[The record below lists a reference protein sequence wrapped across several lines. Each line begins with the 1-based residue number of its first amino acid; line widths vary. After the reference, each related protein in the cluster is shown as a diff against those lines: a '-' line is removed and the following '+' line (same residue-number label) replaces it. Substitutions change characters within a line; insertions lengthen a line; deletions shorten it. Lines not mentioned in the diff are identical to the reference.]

1 MADRST
7 TSGCCADTTEI
18 PGGVALVAG
27 LGILALFGAIET
39 LVVAGFA
46 LGVPV
51 TIAHLPLGLT
61 VSLAAMWFGSRSLGA
76 GHCTQRFWRAVAV
89 VLGSTAI
96 LAVAAAH
103 IYDVSWDGLGY
114 HQVAAIRMAQGW
126 NPLTDPRGLTLHTF
140 PKRVEW
146 ITSYPKGAWIP
157 EAAFYKVFGHIEA
170 AKALNSLVGVAAAL
184 LTFGLCLNLDR
195 TRPLAAVAFAVAVAA
210 CPVGIVQASTFYVDA
225 RLGYLLFCAVVGI
238 ALLCRLG
245 PRAPLP
251 TAIVALSLA
260 LVSTTKLTGLVYACV
275 VAAGI
280 GAAVVVLKLFA
291 AWRRPLFAAI
301 AAIAAAALLV
311 GVNPYVTNTVFH
323 QSPFYPVAGPGARD
337 LLANQIPPNLAH
349 ADPATRLIVSSFS
362 AVQMSEEPQPT
373 RLKVPFSVQRS
384 DLRAFA
390 TPGAR
395 VGGFGPFFG
404 GLLLLSLVTAAM
416 VARNLRRQRDSVA
429 AVAFGLAILVV
440 LTALSGQQ
448 TSWARYVPQF
458 WAVPLLIAG
467 AATYGNANR
476 PRRGLATAILAV
488 ALANSA
494 FVAWGAAT
502 GQIAASRHLRAEI
515 AELRLQGTPIV
526 FDFQGFDANR
536 VRFAEAQ
543 LPYVEVTSPPPGTV
557 GRELAGT
564 RGIIYTPDNVP
575 AEPPS

>member
-7 TSGCCADTTEI
+7 TSGCCAEATET

-46 LGVPV
+46 LGIPV
-51 TIAHLPLGLT
+51 TVAHLPLGLA

-76 GHCTQRFWRAVAV
+76 GHRNQRFWRAVAT
-89 VLGSTAI
+89 VLGSTAV

-195 TRPLAAVAFAVAVAA
+195 TKPLAAVAFAVAAAA

-225 RLGYLLFCAVVGI
+225 RLGYLLLCAVVGI

-245 PRAPLP
+245 PRAALP

-280 GAAVVVLKLFA
+280 GVAVMFLKRFA

-301 AAIAAAALLV
+301 AAIAAAALLI
-311 GVNPYVTNTVFH
+311 GVNPYVTNAVLH

-337 LLANQIPPNLAH
+337 LLAKQIPPNLAH
-349 ADPATRLIVSSFS
+349 ADPASRLLVSAFA
-362 AVQMSEEPQPT
+362 AVQNTEEPQPT
-373 RLKVPFSVQRS
+373 HLKVPFSLQRS
-384 DLRAFA
+384 ELRVFRS
-390 TPGAR
+390 PDVR
-395 VGGFGPFFG
+395 VGGFGPLFG
-404 GLLLLSLVTAAM
+404 GLLILSLATAAL
-416 VARNLRRQRDSVA
+416 VARDLRRQRDKVA
-429 AVAFGLAILVV
+429 AVAIGLAVLVIIS
-440 LTALSGQQ
+440 ALAGQQ
-448 TSWARYVPQF
+448 TSWARYVPQV

-467 AATYGNANR
+467 AATYGDASR
-476 PRRGLATAILAV
+476 ARRGLATAILTV

-494 FVAWGAAT
+494 LVAWGAAS
-502 GQIAASRHLRAEI
+502 GQITASRHLRAEI
-515 AELRLQGTPIV
+515 AELRATGKPII
-526 FDFQGFDANR
+526 FDFLGFDANR
-536 VRFAEAQ
+536 VRFAEAR
-543 LPYVEVTSPPPGTV
+543 LPYVEVTGPPLGTV

-564 RGIIYTPDNVP
+564 RGIIYAP
-575 AEPPS
+575 ATTQP